1 MVFTKDQKN
10 DIKQII
16 CECFKDDK
24 FLDSLSDKLS
34 ELVSTK
40 LGEKIGELEN
50 KLDKMNERIIQL
62 ADNNQK
68 LQMELDQVQQDKK
81 IANLRM
87 YGIKET
93 KNENILEVV
102 QQIFTDK
109 LSLDLDDRRISSCY
123 RIKSNQ
129 DGEGITKPIIVKFAS
144 SDDCRMVLR
153 NKKKLK
159 GSRVTITEDL
169 TESRYDIFVNV
180 REIYGKRNVWTQSGK
195 ICILIDGKKHYTKSD
210 IELRQIKSPSL

>member
-10 DIKQII
+10 DIKLII

-40 LGEKIGELEN
+40 LCEKIGELEN

-62 ADNNQK
+62 VDNNQK

-81 IANLRM
+81 IVRM

-109 LSLDLDDRRISSCY
+109 LSLDLDDRRNGSCY

-129 DGEGITKPIIVKFAS
+129 DGKGITKPIIVKFAS

-169 TESRYDIFVNV
+169 TKSGHDIFVNL

-195 ICILIDGKKHYTKSD
+195 ICILIDGKKYYIKSD

>member
-10 DIKQII
+10 DIKLII
-16 CECFKDDK
+16 CECFKDDT
-24 FLDSLSDKLS
+24 FLDSLSDKLE

-40 LGEKIGELEN
+40 LVEKIGELEN

-68 LQMELDQVQQDKK
+68 LQIELDQVQQDKK

-87 YGIKET
+87 YGIKE
-93 KNENILEVV
+93 
-102 QQIFTDK
+102 IFTDK
-109 LSLDLDDRRISSCY
+109 LSFDLDDRRISSCY

-129 DGEGITKPIIVKFAS
+129 DGKGIAKPIIVKFAS

-153 NKKKLK
+153 NKK
-159 GSRVTITEDL
+159 S
-169 TESRYDIFVNV
+169 
-180 REIYGKRNVWTQSGK
+180 
-195 ICILIDGKKHYTKSD
+195 
-210 IELRQIKSPSL
+210 

>member
-1 MVFTKDQKN
+1 MPVVSRFKMVTSPIQNWRIQVFFANENTQLKPNLFN
-10 DIKQII
+10 DGIIVKRKIVLMIYAEITEWKTETIKTEDNTDIVSEVDKLELYEEPLKIESSISSELPTDNGVGLQHDTA
-16 CECFKDDK
+16 FKEDDK
-24 FLDSLSDKLS
+24 FLDSLSDKLA

-40 LGEKIGELEN
+40 LAEKIGELEN

-68 LQMELDQVQQDKK
+68 LQIELDQVQQDKK

-93 KNENILEVV
+93 KNEKILEVV

-123 RIKSNQ
+123 
-129 DGEGITKPIIVKFAS
+129 
-144 SDDCRMVLR
+144 
-153 NKKKLK
+153 
-159 GSRVTITEDL
+159 
-169 TESRYDIFVNV
+169 
-180 REIYGKRNVWTQSGK
+180 
-195 ICILIDGKKHYTKSD
+195 
-210 IELRQIKSPSL
+210 QIQPGR